1 MRWLTLCSVPAQAWL
16 RPTELG
22 IPGPTPFDMAKAFR
36 SVRSDPL
43 SFLVKVTTK
52 ELLEE
57 LEAKEAYGRGAE
69 PWEMAN
75 IMIFLASDY
84 ATYLTGEV
92 ISASS
97 QHA

>member
-1 MRWLTLCSVPAQAWL
+1 MPCNCCEPAGARTGL
-16 RPTELG
+16 
-22 IPGPTPFDMAKAFR
+22 ACAFTITAEKKTAC
-36 SVRSDPL
+36 VR
-43 SFLVKVTTK
+43 
-52 ELLEE
+52 LLDE
-57 LEAKEAYGRGAE
+57 LESKEAYGRGAE

-97 QHA
+97 QRA

>member
-1 MRWLTLCSVPAQAWL
+1 VRINAIAPSL
-16 RPTELG
+16 
-22 IPGPTPFDMAKAFR
+22 AKH
-36 SVRSDPL
+36 P
-43 SFLVKVTTK
+43 FLVKVTTK

-57 LEAKEAYGRGAE
+57 LESKEAYGRGAE

-84 ATYLTGEV
+84 ASYLTGEV

-97 QHA
+97 QRA